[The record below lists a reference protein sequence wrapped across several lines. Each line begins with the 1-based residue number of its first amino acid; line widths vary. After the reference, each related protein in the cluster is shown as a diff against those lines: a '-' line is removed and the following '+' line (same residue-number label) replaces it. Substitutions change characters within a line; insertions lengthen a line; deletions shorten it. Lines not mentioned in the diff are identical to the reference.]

1 MILHDNTL
9 QGSLFSERKANILD
23 VTKTRNRERKTSKRN
38 EKIYKKWKQNKKGM
52 HGTDRASVA
61 LLAEPLF
68 LSRFLAYL
76 RKSD

>member
-9 QGSLFSERKANILD
+9 QGSLFLERQANILD
-23 VTKTRNRERKTSKRN
+23 VTKTRNTERKTSTRN

-61 LLAEPLF
+61 LQAEPLF
-68 LSRFLAYL
+68 LFLDFW
-76 RKSD
+76 RI

>member
-9 QGSLFSERKANILD
+9 PGSLFLERQANILD
-23 VTKTRNRERKTSKRN
+23 VTKTRNTERKTSTRN

-61 LLAEPLF
+61 LQAEPLF
-68 LSRFLAYL
+68 LFLDFW
-76 RKSD
+76 RI

>member
-9 QGSLFSERKANILD
+9 QGSLFTEQKANILD

-68 LSRFLAYL
+68 LFLDFW
-76 RKSD
+76 RI

>member
-1 MILHDNTL
+1 M
-9 QGSLFSERKANILD
+9 
-23 VTKTRNRERKTSKRN
+23 ERKTSMRN

>member
-1 MILHDNTL
+1 M
-9 QGSLFSERKANILD
+9 
-23 VTKTRNRERKTSKRN
+23 VRKTSTRN

-61 LLAEPLF
+61 PLADPSF